1 MKPRLLPLAGML
13 IACAVLAFGAD
24 TLGLFHSASSR
35 LSDMAFLDRAADQRL
50 MIVAIDD
57 ASLSRI
63 GRWPWDRSVHAE
75 LIRRLSDAG
84 AKVIAVDV
92 NFPEPSNQVNDQEL
106 ADAIKR
112 AGNVVL
118 PVELSDIVIE
128 KGAYVQKGSAVKP
141 MSGILGSAAAS
152 GFTNLPL
159 DADNVS
165 RRLPLTVNEKD
176 GSQVHGFAAEA
187 LRLAGFIPA
196 ANEIPTDGSSRL
208 IINYP
213 GRPGTVRRLSAADI
227 LQGSVSLES
236 VRGSIIFVGVTARDL
251 HDEQLVPTSGGSPM
265 SGVEIHASIA
275 DTLLTRHWLKDA
287 SSFAVILSLLVAVL
301 LVGFAAFLLRPRY
314 SILVL
319 LLAVASY
326 AVAGFVLFDRGI
338 LLGLLWP
345 MISMVAAYMGA
356 SVYRFVT
363 SEQEKKEIKQIFS
376 RYVSPSVVESLMKDT
391 SKIRLGGERRRMTV
405 LFSDLRGFTSLSES
419 LTPEQLVDVL
429 NSYLEEM
436 TKIVFEEGGVLDK
449 YIGDAVMAFWN
460 APMGQDDHAARAV
473 RCALKM
479 KQRLHEMNEQ
489 KMFPNGIQLRVGVGI
504 NTGEMVVGNIGSS
517 LRHDYTVI
525 GDSVNLASRT
535 ESLCKTYGTEII
547 ITKHV
552 LDGIDGQFIVR
563 ELDQVAVKGKTEPV
577 KMFEVLGRMDAATN
591 EQKESVTLFAD
602 ALRQYYARNFTEAK
616 NLFAA
621 YLLRFVDDA
630 PAKLFFE
637 RCAEYEANPPQADW
651 DGTFVRMTK

>member
-1 MKPRLLPLAGML
+1 MKSRLMPLAGML
-13 IACAVLAFGAD
+13 LLCAAAAFTAD

-35 LSDMAFLDRAADQRL
+35 LSDMAFLDRSPDARL
-50 MIVAIDD
+50 MVVAIDD

-118 PVELSDIVIE
+118 PVELSDVVIE
-128 KGAYVQKGSAVKP
+128 KGVYVQQGNAVKP
-141 MSGILGSAAAS
+141 MSSILGSAAAS

-165 RRLPLTVNEKD
+165 RRLPLAVKEKD
-176 GSQVHGFAAEA
+176 GSQVYGFAAEA
-187 LRLAGFIPA
+187 LRLAGLAPKT
-196 ANEIPTDGSSRL
+196 NEIPTDGLQRL

-213 GRPGTVRRLSAADI
+213 GRPGAVRRLSAADI
-227 LQGSVSLES
+227 LQGSTSLES
-236 VRGSIIFVGVTARDL
+236 VKGSIVFVGATARDL

-275 DTLLTRHWLKDA
+275 DTLLTRHWLRDA
-287 SSFAVILSLLVAVL
+287 SFVAVALSTLFTVL
-301 LVGFAAFLLRPRY
+301 LVGFAAYLLRPRY
-314 SILVL
+314 SIIL
-319 LLAVASY
+319 LLLGIAGY
-326 AVAGFVLFDRGI
+326 AVAGFVLFDKGI

-345 MISMVAAYMGA
+345 MMAMIAAYMGA
-356 SVYRFVT
+356 SVYRFVN

-376 RYVSPSVVESLMKDT
+376 RYVSASVVDSLMMDT

-460 APMGQDDHAARAV
+460 APIAQEDHAARAV

-479 KQRLHEMNEQ
+479 EQRLYEMNEQ

-535 ESLCKTYGTEII
+535 ESLCKEYGTEII
-547 ITKHV
+547 VTKHALEEV
-552 LDGIDGQFIVR
+552 TGQFLVR

-577 KMFEVLGRMDAATN
+577 KIYEVISSIDDATN
-591 EQKESVTLFAD
+591 VDKERVALFAD
-602 ALRQYYARNFTEAK
+602 ALIQYYQRNFVEAK
-616 NLFAA
+616 NLFAG
-621 YLLRFVDDA
+621 YLTRFENDV
-630 PAKLFFE
+630 PAKIFFD
-637 RCAEYEANPPQADW
+637 RCHEYAMNPPAADW
-651 DGTFVRMTK
+651 DGTFVKMTK